1 MFRSSIRSC
10 FQAVALVALTLGP
23 LAFPAMAQHYL
34 QTNLVADQSGVAPTT
49 DPNLV
54 NPWGM
59 SRNAG
64 SPWWISDNGTGLS
77 TLYTGTGSI
86 VPLVV
91 TIPTGDPTQSPTGTP
106 TGTVF
111 AGGAKFV
118 VAPGKS
124 ALFMF
129 VTEDGTISAWYP
141 GIPSNIAAIKVNTKS
156 ASVFKGAA
164 LATVTD
170 GFGSTSTFLY
180 VADFRKGRV
189 NVYDESFNQV
199 FTTEGQ
205 FDDDHLPHGYAPFN
219 VQNIG
224 GEIYV
229 AYARQDSAKHDPVGG
244 PGLGFV
250 DIFSTSGR
258 LLRRLEHGPWLNSP
272 WGLVMASG
280 DFGPFS
286 HDLLVGQFGSGQ
298 IAIYNPVTG
307 HFKGLLVDSS
317 NNPIT
322 IDSLWSLSFASG
334 GASGSATAL
343 YFTGGPGSN
352 SLGLLGTITPVENA
366 AGNSN

>member
-91 TIPTGDPTQSPTGTP
+91 TIPTGDPSQSPTGTP

-111 AGGAKFV
+111 AGGANFLL
-118 VAPGKS
+118 APTKP

-129 VTEDGTISAWYP
+129 VTEDGTVSGWNPGVSPTSAV
-141 GIPSNIAAIKVNTKS
+141 IEVNTKS

-164 LATVTD
+164 LATIASGPNMGTY
-170 GFGSTSTFLY
+170 LY

-189 NVYDESFNQV
+189 QV
-199 FTTEGQ
+199 FDQSFHHVPGIENA
-205 FDDDHLPHGYAPFN
+205 FADD
-219 VQNIG
+219 
-224 GEIYV
+224 
-229 AYARQDSAKHDPVGG
+229 
-244 PGLGFV
+244 
-250 DIFSTSGR
+250 
-258 LLRRLEHGPWLNSP
+258 EHG
-272 WGLVMASG
+272 G
-280 DFGPFS
+280 
-286 HDLLVGQFGSGQ
+286 
-298 IAIYNPVTG
+298 
-307 HFKGLLVDSS
+307 
-317 NNPIT
+317 
-322 IDSLWSLSFASG
+322 
-334 GASGSATAL
+334 
-343 YFTGGPGSN
+343 
-352 SLGLLGTITPVENA
+352 
-366 AGNSN
+366 